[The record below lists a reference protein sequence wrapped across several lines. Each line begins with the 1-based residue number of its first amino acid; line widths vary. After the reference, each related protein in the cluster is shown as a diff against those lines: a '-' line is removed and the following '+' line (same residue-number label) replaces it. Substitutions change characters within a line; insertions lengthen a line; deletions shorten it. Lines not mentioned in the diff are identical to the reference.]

1 MGPPQTPLVSP
12 PPPGSP
18 PSPAPGVREHA
29 LTVGHPRE
37 VELLLCCARV
47 EPGAGAPERI
57 RELVSG
63 EVDWSYFLGLVSDH
77 GVWSLVHRTLARIGS
92 GCVPAVVAGQLRSGA
107 HATAALARLRI
118 AELAAILEALE
129 AHGIVVLAFKGVAL
143 GAFAYGSPLRRKPG
157 DLDLLVRRKDFE
169 RARELLVARGYR
181 PRVPVSEEARYLRTR
196 GASTFEHPDGNVDLH
211 WTLEQRAFDSLPF
224 SVKLDDEGVWERSVP
239 VDLGGV
245 TARTLS
251 AEDALRHL
259 CAHGAR
265 HVWPALYA
273 VCDVAEVVRASP
285 TLDWARVTEDVQRT
299 RSERTLHL
307 GLLLAHGLLD
317 AELPEDVRRNAE
329 CDDRALA
336 LACEV
341 SGWLFDPDDTAGAR
355 QHGFA
360 GSVRHHRYNASLL
373 ERPADR
379 VTYFFLRG
387 LRKLTKKLSA

>member
-1 MGPPQTPLVSP
+1 
-12 PPPGSP
+12 
-18 PSPAPGVREHA
+18 
-29 LTVGHPRE
+29 
-37 VELLLCCARV
+37 
-47 EPGAGAPERI
+47 
-57 RELVSG
+57 
-63 EVDWSYFLGLVSDH
+63 VDWSYFLGLASDH
-77 GVWSLVHRTLARIGS
+77 GVWPLAHRTLAGIGS
-92 GCVPAVVAGQLRSGA
+92 GRVPAAVAGQLRSGA
-107 HATAALARLRI
+107 HATAALVRLRI
-118 AELAAILEALE
+118 AELAAVLEAFE
-129 AHGIVVLAFKGVAL
+129 AHGIGVLAFKGVAL

-157 DLDLLVRRKDFE
+157 DHDLLIHREDFE

-181 PRVPVSEEARYLRTR
+181 PRVPASEEARYLRTR
-196 GASTFEHPDGNVDLH
+196 GGSTFEHPDGNVDLH

-251 AEDALRHL
+251 AEDALRYL

-265 HVWPALYA
+265 HVWPALYT
-273 VCDVAEVVRASP
+273 VCDVAEVIRASP
-285 TLDWARVTEDVQRT
+285 ELDWARIGADVQRL
-299 RSERTLHL
+299 RAERTLHL

-317 AELPEDVRRNAE
+317 AELPEEVRRNAE

-341 SGWLFDPDDTAGAR
+341 SGLLFDPDDTAGAR
-355 QHGFA
+355 RHGFA

-373 ERPADR
+373 ERPVDR

-387 LRKLTKKLSA
+387 LRKLSKKLPA